1 MSQSTVTLIITF
13 ITAIAAFITA
23 LATIF
28 VPIITANIAKN
39 NALRLRSIDLFFSA
53 KVAAYKQFIEV
64 TANLV
69 FNENN
74 LSAKDPDKLQ
84 IIAHQACLF
93 ADSSTSTAI
102 IKCTKLILLHIENT
116 DCLEKMLHAHAVAT
130 TLMKNEIQSYHFPEK

>member
-39 NALRLRSIDLFFSA
+39 NALRLRSVDLFFEA
-53 KVAAYKQFIEV
+53 KVDSYKQFIEI
-64 TANLV
+64 TSDLI
-69 FNENN
+69 FNE
-74 LSAKDPDKLQ
+74 SKIFAKDPNKLQ

-102 IKCTKLILLHIENT
+102 IKCTKLILLHIENA
-116 DCLEKMLHAHAVAT
+116 DCLKEMLHAHAVAV